1 MTQPEPTTSATPG
14 RAQLTSKSPSAFRPS
29 RWSLQGFAS
38 RTAVIGLWIV
48 LIVFYA
54 IIEPNSFL
62 QYGTFSAIFGSQ
74 LALMFLGLALV
85 CVFLVGE
92 FDLSVAS
99 NLGLASTIVAV
110 LVVLYHTPIP
120 VALAIAVASS
130 VVFGLV
136 NGVLIVIVGIN
147 AIVVTLG
154 MGTFMT
160 GLALAI
166 ANDNTVQGLP
176 NSLAAIANTNFL
188 GLPISF
194 FYGVIAALII
204 TYVLNFTSLGRHMKF
219 IGANPEVA
227 RLAGVRVRTIRIGSY
242 ATSGL
247 LCGIGGIILVSSL
260 GGFDPSSSPTYLL
273 PAFSA
278 VFLGTAII
286 QPGVFNPIGTL
297 VAIFFL
303 ATGIL
308 GLQILGFTGWVSDV
322 FYGAALIIAVTVST
336 LVRRRK
342 SHI

>member
-1 MTQPEPTTSATPG
+1 MTQPAPTSTPAGEPSNPKTTVQAVQPRKWT
-14 RAQLTSKSPSAFRPS
+14 F
-29 RWSLQGFAS
+29 QGFAS
-38 RTAVIGLWIV
+38 RTAVIGLWIL
-48 LIVFYA
+48 LIVFYS

-62 QYGTFSAIFGSQ
+62 QAGTFSAIFGSQ

-92 FDLSVAS
+92 FDLSVAA

-110 LVVLYHTPIP
+110 LIVLNHTP
-120 VALAIAVASS
+120 VGLALAIAVVVS
-130 VVFGLV
+130 VLFGLI
-136 NGVLIVIVGIN
+136 NGLLIVLVGIN

-166 ANDNTVQGLP
+166 ANDNTVEGLP
-176 NSLAAIANTNFL
+176 GSLAAIANTNVF

-194 FYGVIAALII
+194 FYGVAAALVLA
-204 TYVLNFTSLGRHMKF
+204 YVLNFTSLGRHMKF

-247 LCGIGGIILVSSL
+247 LCGIGGVILVSSL

-278 VFLGTAII
+278 VFLGTAVI

-336 LVRRRK
+336 LVRRRR
-342 SHI
+342 SRA

>member
-1 MTQPEPTTSATPG
+1 MSQTAHAPEPSGEPIQPT
-14 RAQLTSKSPSAFRPS
+14 RPIAPP
-29 RWSLQGFAS
+29 RPPRRTFQGFAS
-38 RTAVIGLWIV
+38 RTAVIGLWIL
-48 LIVFYA
+48 LIAFYSL
-54 IIEPNSFL
+54 IEPNSFL
-62 QYGTFSAIFGSQ
+62 QPGTFSAIFGSQ

-92 FDLSVAS
+92 FDLSVAA

-110 LVVLYHTPIP
+110 LVVLNHTP
-120 VALAIAVASS
+120 VGLALLIAVVVS
-130 VVFGLV
+130 VLFGLL
-136 NGVLIVIVGIN
+136 NGLLIVLVGIN

-166 ANDNTVQGLP
+166 ANDNTVEGLP
-176 NSLAAIANTNFL
+176 TSLAALANTSFL
-188 GLPISF
+188 GLPVSF
-194 FYGVIAALII
+194 FYGIVASLIL

-247 LCGIGGIILVSSL
+247 LCGLGGVILVSSL

-278 VFLGTAII
+278 VFLGTAVI

-322 FYGAALIIAVTVST
+322 FYGAALIVAVTVST

-342 SHI
+342 SRA

>member
-1 MTQPEPTTSATPG
+1 MSITKEPAAPTVLSNSGVTPPKPARRKLRIFDG
-14 RAQLTSKSPSAFRPS
+14 L
-29 RWSLQGFAS
+29 AS
-38 RTAVIGLWIV
+38 RFAVVALWLL
-48 LIVFYA
+48 LIIFYSL
-54 IIEPNSFL
+54 IEPGSFL
-62 QYGTFSAIFGSQ
+62 QAGTFRVIFGSQ

-85 CVFLVGE
+85 CVFFVGE

-99 NLGLASTIVAV
+99 NLGMAATTVAV
-110 LVVLYHTPIP
+110 LVVLGHVPVP
-120 VALAIAVASS
+120 VALIIAVLVSIA
-130 VVFGLV
+130 FGII
-136 NGVLIVIVGIN
+136 NGILIVLVGIN

-154 MGTFMT
+154 MGTFLT

-166 ANDNTVQGLP
+166 ANNNTISGLDS
-176 NSLAAIANTNFL
+176 SLAAFANTNVL

-194 FYGVIAALII
+194 FYGIVAALVLA
-204 TYVLNFTSLGRHMKF
+204 YVLNFTPLGRHMKF

-227 RLAGVRVRTIRIGSY
+227 RLAGVRVKTIRIGSY

-247 LCGIGGIILVSSL
+247 LCGIGGVILVSSL

-286 QPGVFNPIGTL
+286 QPGLFNPIGTL

-308 GLQILGFTGWVSDV
+308 GLQILGFTGWVSNV

-342 SHI
+342 SHA